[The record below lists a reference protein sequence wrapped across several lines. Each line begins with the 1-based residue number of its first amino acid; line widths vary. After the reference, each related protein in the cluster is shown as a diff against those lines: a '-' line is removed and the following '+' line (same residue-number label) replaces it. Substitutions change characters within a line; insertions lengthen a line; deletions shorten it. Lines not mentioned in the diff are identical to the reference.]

1 MPHLMEIIIFI
12 STWIQ
17 AHNLAPTN
25 ILILSS
31 NQSLYCIT
39 IM

>member
-12 STWIQ
+12 SNWIQ
-17 AHNLAPTN
+17 AHNLAPTY